1 MVVQQVNKRICQGM
15 LKGTLRILVLS
26 THLKNSRK
34 HFKMYQYG
42 LDYLFNEHNKE
53 DNTSNNAFNEVRKLF
68 NEHQVIFNLKKQ
80 RELEK
85 NSIKKRLSI
94 TF

>member
-1 MVVQQVNKRICQGM
+1 M
-15 LKGTLRILVLS
+15 LKGILRILILS

-34 HFKMYQYG
+34 HFKKYQYG
-42 LDYLFNEHNKE
+42 IDYLFNEHNKE

-68 NEHQVIFNLKKQ
+68 NERQVIFYLKKQ

>member
-1 MVVQQVNKRICQGM
+1 M

-34 HFKMYQYG
+34 HFKMYQHG

-53 DNTSNNAFNEVRKLF
+53 DNTSNNAFKKVRKLF
-68 NEHQVIFNLKKQ
+68 NERQVIFNLKKQ